1 MYYPRMMFLT
11 VIGLCIFEIVSS
23 LDNAVVNAEVLGTM
37 RPKAR
42 KWFLVWGILT
52 SVFLVRGLLPWIIVW
67 LASPGIGFLESFTA
81 TLSSDGRAA
90 MAIEK
95 AAPVLLGGGG
105 TFLLFL
111 FLHWLFREDKH
122 FGLPGERFISR
133 HGAWF
138 YTVASAALM
147 LITWEALQIDPIL
160 AFSATVGST
169 EFFLSHGF
177 KEYAERAEKSLPKS
191 VRSDLSKILFLEVID
206 LCFSIDGVIGAFGFT
221 LSVFLILIGN
231 GLGALVV
238 RQLTIS
244 NVERIKKYPLL
255 KNGAMYAIGILSI
268 VMLLEAFGM
277 EIPAWVTPVTTSGV
291 IGYFVWRSFANQT
304 HK

>member
-1 MYYPRMMFLT
+1 MMILLT
-11 VIGLCIFEIVSS
+11 ILGLCIFEIVSS

-42 KWFLVWGILT
+42 KWFLLWGILT

-67 LASPGIGFLESFTA
+67 AASPGVGFIGAFTA
-81 TLSSDGRAA
+81 TLHSDGVAA

-95 AAPVLLGGGG
+95 AAPLLLCGGGV
-105 TFLLFL
+105 FLLFL

-122 FGLPGERFISR
+122 FGLPGERFLASQ
-133 HGAWF
+133 ASWF
-138 YTVASAALM
+138 YTIASAAIM
-147 LITWEALQIDPIL
+147 GITWEALQSDPLL
-160 AFSATVGST
+160 AFSATVGAT
-169 EFFLSHGF
+169 AFFLSHGF
-177 KEYAERAEKSLPKS
+177 KEYAEAAEQKLSGSRK
-191 VRSDLSKILFLEVID
+191 SDLSKILFLEVID

-221 LSVFLILIGN
+221 LSVLLILIGN

-255 KNGAMYAIGILSI
+255 KNGGMYAIGILSVAMI
-268 VMLLEAFGM
+268 LEAFGM
-277 EIPAWVTPVTTSGV
+277 QIPEWVTPLTTITV
-291 IGYFVWRSFANQT
+291 IAYFAWVSFRR
-304 HK
+304 KEV

>member
-1 MYYPRMMFLT
+1 MMILT
-11 VIGLCIFEIVSS
+11 ILGLCIFEIVSS

-42 KWFLVWGILT
+42 KWFLLWGILT

-67 LASPGIGFLESFTA
+67 AASPNVGFLDAFTA
-81 TLSSDGRAA
+81 TLSSDGVAA
-90 MAIEK
+90 AAIEK
-95 AAPVLLGGGG
+95 AAPLLLCGGGV
-105 TFLLFL
+105 FLLFL

-122 FGLPGERFISR
+122 FGLPGERFLSKQ
-133 HGAWF
+133 GAWY
-138 YTVASAALM
+138 YTIASGCLM
-147 LITWEALQIDPIL
+147 VIAWEALKVDPML

-169 EFFLSHGF
+169 AFFISHGF
-177 KEYAERAEKSLPKS
+177 KEYAEEAEQNLAGST
-191 VRSDLSKILFLEVID
+191 RSDISKILFLEVID

-221 LSVFLILIGN
+221 LSVVLILIGN

-255 KNGAMYAIGILSI
+255 KNGAMYAIGLLSI
-268 VMLLEAFGM
+268 VMILEAFGF
-277 EIPAWVTPVTTSGV
+277 EIPAWVTPVATMTV
-291 IGYFVWRSFANQT
+291 IGYFLWRCFGMGPQKVS
-304 HK
+304 